1 MFLGGDTMV
10 GIILTFV
17 IGAGMLALFNW
28 LMGYG
33 KEYIQIDFE
42 ERYFKE
48 KEHIEAIRLEL
59 EKQGKKVHY
68 QGNGY
73 FIIDDRPYLFIE
85 RTVSMGGVPMQRT
98 ILKPIKK

>member
-1 MFLGGDTMV
+1 MV
-10 GIILTFV
+10 GIILTFL
-17 IGAGMLALFNW
+17 IGAGMLFLFNW

-33 KEYIQIDFE
+33 KGYIQIDFE

-48 KEHIEAIRLEL
+48 KEHIEAIKLEL
-59 EKQGKKVHY
+59 EKQGKEVHY
-68 QGNGY
+68 QGNGH
-73 FIIDDRPYLFIE
+73 FIIDDQPYLFIE

>member
-1 MFLGGDTMV
+1 MV

-48 KEHIEAIRLEL
+48 KEHIEAIRLEH